1 MNTNAETNTAAVVS
15 LVSGILAWVAVP
27 LVGGI
32 VAIFTGH
39 AALNQIRASGGLE
52 SGEGLAVTGL
62 VLGWLQLGLL
72 ILALAGWILFAAFAG
87 LIGGF
92 ALIFLVG
99 IGLLLATGLACL
111 LWMLFLGVA

>member
-1 MNTNAETNTAAVVS
+1 MHATAETNTAAVIS

-27 LVGGI
+27 LLGSL
-32 VAIFTGH
+32 VAVFTGH

-52 SGEGLAVTGL
+52 SGEGLAAAGL

-72 ILALAGWILFAAFAG
+72 LLALVGWIVFAAVAGLVGGFTLLLLVGLGLLFAA
-87 LIGGF
+87 
-92 ALIFLVG
+92 
-99 IGLLLATGLACL
+99 GLAGL